1 MIVGDILTIKPN
13 FYTEYMGAND
23 QPRQAQVIYIHPEGR
38 FFVVEFRSDLDAPW
52 RETFSPYTRRIEGIV
67 DRSAP
72 YLPNEKELFT

>member
-1 MIVGDILTIKPN
+1 MTVGDILRLRPN

-23 QPRQAQVIYIHPEGR
+23 APRQAQVIYIHPEGR
-38 FFVVEFRSDLDAPW
+38 FYVVEFRSDLGIPW
-52 RETFSPYTRRIEGIV
+52 RESFYPYNRRIADIV